1 MRCLR
6 MLNPIQQKIDMT
18 SFLISA
24 VLLLILILVLMLRP
38 FFFPAKESATSRR
51 QMNAAIYREELDKL
65 EVDRVSGVVDSST
78 YELIHAEMRQ
88 RLSQDTDEADDL
100 AVLGSPKKTMIGISV
115 FVVVLSAGLY
125 FGLGDAFRIAEIKE
139 QKPMTKE
146 SVEKMVTEFAAKM
159 EKEPDNLK
167 GWTMLARSYQILGRN
182 DDAAKAYAR
191 AGSFVDTDPQLLA
204 DYADALAANANGSFV
219 GKPTQLIN
227 QALKLDPNNLLA
239 LWLSGTADFN
249 AQNYK
254 AAVNT
259 WEKLAKQLPP
269 DSDESRTIIASIAE
283 ARLKG
288 GLPPASASAS
298 PSENAPVISSQ
309 GVSGQ
314 VDIAPGLLSKI
325 KPGDTLL
332 VIARKPGERMPVA
345 VLKTAL
351 TAFPMKFVLNDALAM
366 SPNALI
372 SQLPEVVIEVRV
384 SKTGMA
390 MPESG
395 DLISKQE
402 TVKVGTTNI
411 RLMIDQVRP

>member
-1 MRCLR
+1 MRCLK
-6 MLNPIQQKIDMT
+6 LPNPIQQKIDMT

-65 EVDRVSGVVDSST
+65 EADRLSGVVDTKT

-88 RLSQDTDEADDL
+88 RLFQDTDEADDL
-100 AVLGSPKKTMIGISV
+100 AVLGSPKKTMIGVSV

-125 FGLGDAFRIAEIKE
+125 FSLGDAFQIANMNE
-139 QKPMTKE
+139 QQPMTKE

-167 GWTMLARSYQILGRN
+167 GWTMLARSYQILGRTN
-182 DDAAKAYAR
+182 DAAKAYAR
-191 AGSFVDTDPQLLA
+191 AGSFIDTDPQLLA
-204 DYADALAANANGSFV
+204 DYADVLAANANGSFA
-219 GKPTQLIN
+219 GKPTQLLK
-227 QALKLDPNNLLA
+227 QALALDPNNLLA
-239 LWLSGTADFN
+239 LWLSGTAEFN

-254 AAVNT
+254 AAVQT

-269 DSDESRTIIASIAE
+269 DSDEFRTITASIAE

-288 GLPPASASAS
+288 GLPPASASAIT
-298 PSENAPVISSQ
+298 SESAPVISNQ

-314 VDIAPGLLSKI
+314 VDIAPGLQLKI

-345 VLKTAL
+345 VLKTAI
-351 TAFPMKFVLNDALAM
+351 TGFPMKFVLNDALAM
-366 SPNALI
+366 SPSALI
-372 SQLPEVVIEVRV
+372 SQLPEVVIDVRV
-384 SKTGMA
+384 SKSGMA
-390 MPESG
+390 MPEAG

-402 TVKVGTTNI
+402 TVKVGTSNI